1 MYKHFRSCWCACC
14 SFWNKVLVT
23 YLKLSD
29 WLPDLCITFICMTAI
44 LHVRTPGFM
53 TSVVSESS
61 CLSSYIHVYAI
72 ASQQH
77 DIQSCSNKSVSIVS
91 KTNSLC
97 CLEIHVLPANTFT
110 VYIYGS
116 YILQFKLLSY
126 TLNCNKNARKDH

>member
-1 MYKHFRSCWCACC
+1 MYKHFRSCQCACC
-14 SFWNKVLVT
+14 SFWSKVLVT

-91 KTNSLC
+91 KTNSPRVVWKY
-97 CLEIHVLPANTFT
+97 CLQILSL
-110 VYIYGS
+110 YIYGG
-116 YILQFKLLSY
+116 YILQFKLFSY
-126 TLNCNKNARKDH
+126 TLTCNKNARKDH

>member
-1 MYKHFRSCWCACC
+1 MYKHFRSCQCACC
-14 SFWNKVLVT
+14 SFWSKVLVT

-29 WLPDLCITFICMTAI
+29 WLPDMCITFTCMTAI

-91 KTNSLC
+91 KTNSRRVVWKY
-97 CLEIHVLPANTFT
+97 CLQILSL
-110 VYIYGS
+110 YIFGS